1 MCIKHVSVECCLEFR
16 AKSNAI
22 HITMVPVYSLK
33 VSRSILHNGPGS
45 NAKYPILLPT
55 TPKSNP
61 NMYSK
66 DLFMY
71 L

>member
-1 MCIKHVSVECCLEFR
+1 MCINNVSVEYCLELR

-22 HITMVPVYSLK
+22 HITMVPTYSLK
-33 VSRSILHNGPGS
+33 VSGSILHNGPGS

-55 TPKSNP
+55 TPKSIP
-61 NMYSK
+61 NMYSE